1 VIDDTGACNFIFGC
15 GPDASV
21 KDIFQMMRKKKL
33 QEALTN
39 YKETNASDFKY
50 LDDTY
55 RRA

>member
-21 KDIFQMMRKKKL
+21 KDIFQMMRRKKL
-33 QEALTN
+33 QKALRN